1 MSDWKKIGQ
10 AKMLFLLLSLIS
22 VNGWSDFSGAN
33 YEVGENGVIYSRTL
47 DVEGTVTRRKTRAE
61 RMADKRRRMER
72 RNDSRLIQKLEHIR
86 IKQERKLSRK
96 LGKALNNVKRQEMR
110 SPDYYPEGRNLDYT
124 PQLPRPV
131 EMPQPVVQSEAP
143 QAIEVEERERNI
155 KLIPY
160 AGMTNLSSSSFSY
173 DSQMFPGVAVENTLS
188 PSFSIGLDFNIG
200 SMKVEDS
207 SYYYYSSEMKY
218 KQWSLEMYS
227 KFFFKDTGRFL
238 PYVGA
243 GLGYKNITMDY
254 EKSNT
259 YGSYYS
265 NNDGV
270 KGHSFFASAMVGTEF
285 YFNSRFG
292 LNAHFKYSKALN
304 SKVDEPQ
311 TTGYYGNNYGGYYNN
326 YNYASYGSVLGQ
338 AAEEIISA
346 GHQSIYIGAIIKL

>member
-1 MSDWKKIGQ
+1 
-10 AKMLFLLLSLIS
+10 
-22 VNGWSDFSGAN
+22 
-33 YEVGENGVIYSRTL
+33 
-47 DVEGTVTRRKTRAE
+47 
-61 RMADKRRRMER
+61 MADKRRRMER

-110 SPDYYPEGRNLDYT
+110 STDYYPEGRNLDYT
-124 PQLPRPV
+124 PQLQRPA
-131 EMPQPVVQSEAP
+131 ELPQPVVQSEAP

-188 PSFSIGLDFNIG
+188 PNFSIGLDFNMG
-200 SMKVEDS
+200 SMKVEDN
-207 SYYYYSSEMKY
+207 YDYRYREMKY

-254 EKSNT
+254 ENLNS
-259 YGSYYS
+259 YGSFNS

-270 KGHSFFASAMVGTEF
+270 KGHSFFASAIVGTEF

-311 TTGYYGNNYGGYYNN
+311 MMGYHGSN
-326 YNYASYGSVLGQ
+326 YNWNNGSNYNWNNGSNYNWHNSFGQNNGSILGQ
-338 AAEEIISA
+338 AAEEIVSA

>member
-1 MSDWKKIGQ
+1 MRNWEKLGQ
-10 AKMLFLLLSLIS
+10 AKLFCLLLSLIS

-33 YEVGENGVIYSRTL
+33 YEVDENGAIYSRTL

-61 RMADKRRRMER
+61 RMANKRRRMER

-96 LGKALNNVKRQEMR
+96 LGKALNKVKRQEMR
-110 SPDYYPEGRNLDYT
+110 SSEYVPEARNLDYT
-124 PQLPRPV
+124 PQLPQPT
-131 EMPQPVVQSEAP
+131 ELPPQIVQSQEPVVT
-143 QAIEVEERERNI
+143 EVEERERNI
-155 KLIPY
+155 KFIPY
-160 AGMTNLSSSSFSY
+160 AGMTNLSSSSFKY
-173 DSQMFPGVAVENTLS
+173 DSQMFPGIAVENTLS

-200 SMKVEDS
+200 SMKVEDNS
-207 SYYYYSSEMKY
+207 YYYSSEMKY

-254 EKSNT
+254 ENLNS

-270 KGHSFFASAMVGTEF
+270 KGHSFFASALVGTEF

-292 LNAHFKYSKALN
+292 LNAHFKY
-304 SKVDEPQ
+304 
-311 TTGYYGNNYGGYYNN
+311 
-326 YNYASYGSVLGQ
+326 
-338 AAEEIISA
+338 
-346 GHQSIYIGAIIKL
+346 